1 MITFHVFF
9 SKLWRYRFDYY
20 NWNNNKKKKF
30 FLFFS
35 RVGEDGHW
43 DVKNAIITSNNETSY
58 QVVGL
63 YPFTVYSF
71 RVVATNNMGPS
82 QPSKESYY
90 MVTLRE
96 GKNQTNIFLFF
107 KKRNHF

>member
-1 MITFHVFF
+1 MTVGEVDLKIRRNVC
-9 SKLWRYRFDYY
+9 RF
-20 NWNNNKKKKF
+20 WNHDW
-30 FLFFS
+30 
-35 RVGEDGHW
+35 VGEDGHW
-43 DVKNAIITSNNETSY
+43 DVKNGIITSNNETSY

-71 RVVATNNMGPS
+71 RVVATNSMGPS

-96 GKNQTNIFLFF
+96 VKEEEEVNNSSLQGHYF
-107 KKRNHF
+107 KLHVWETS

>member
-1 MITFHVFF
+1 
-9 SKLWRYRFDYY
+9 
-20 NWNNNKKKKF
+20 
-30 FLFFS
+30 
-35 RVGEDGHW
+35 VGEDGHW
-43 DVKNAIITSNNETSY
+43 DVKNGIITSNNETSY

-71 RVVATNNMGPS
+71 RVVATNSMGPS

-96 GKNQTNIFLFF
+96 
-107 KKRNHF
+107 